1 MTDDFDPDE
10 RWFAHLLASVP
21 TPASLDRWG
30 DEEEVDR
37 SRTVQRRRLTPTVT
51 WGVALVAACVIIVG
65 LGLMGPGLHRGG
77 STTADSASAP
87 PPRSQAGL
95 AADDV
100 HQFVVLFG
108 GRSGSGNGLLGDTWT
123 WDGRRWS
130 ERHPAHSPSPRSAVA
145 MTSDPNGGGVLLV
158 GGVGPDG
165 RVLSDDWEWTGDD
178 WQSLPEQ
185 TGPVRA
191 GAVMA
196 FDPIA
201 GHIVLVGGQAGA
213 ADRASTTWV
222 RAGHVWEARVADPAP
237 PACASSSLAYD
248 DAVRQVVLVTGR
260 GCEPQPAT
268 WTWDGHVWTRQ
279 SALPAAPAGGFTVAY
294 DEGSQ
299 QLVMFSPGAD
309 PAHACAGRAIMTW
322 DGFAWT
328 ARAVTAAPA
337 ATAAAVPDP
346 VARKP
351 LLLTVTGETWR
362 WDGSTWD
369 ILAAAASSASAGQ
382 PPLCPPA
389 GGRQP

>member
-30 DEEEVDR
+30 EEESADT
-37 SRTVQRRRLTPTVT
+37 SRKVQRGRLTPALT
-51 WGVALVAACVIIVG
+51 WGVALAVVSGVITGV
-65 LGLMGPGLHRGG
+65 GLMGPNLHRGG
-77 STTADSASAP
+77 GSTTSDSASAP
-87 PPRSQAGL
+87 SPRSQAGL
-95 AADDV
+95 ADDDV

-108 GRSGSGNGLLGDTWT
+108 GRSGSGTGLLGDTWT

-130 ERHPAHSPSPRSAVA
+130 ERHPTHSPSPRSAAA
-145 MTSDPNGGGVLLV
+145 MSSDPDGGGVLLV

-165 RVLSDDWEWTGDD
+165 RVLSDDWEWNGQD
-178 WQSLPEQ
+178 WQPLPGQ

-191 GAVMA
+191 GAVMT

-213 ADRASTTWV
+213 ADRPTTTWV
-222 RAGHVWEARVADPAP
+222 RAGGVWEARLVDPAP
-237 PACASSSLAYD
+237 PACTAAAMAYD
-248 DAVRQVVLVTGR
+248 DAVREVVLVTGR

-268 WTWDGHVWTRQ
+268 WTWDGHAWTRL
-279 SALPAAPAGGFTVAY
+279 SALPQPPAGGFTVAY

-299 QLVMFSPGAD
+299 RLVMFSPGTD
-309 PAHACAGRAIMTW
+309 TAHPCAGRVTSTW
-322 DGFAWT
+322 DGFTWT
-328 ARAVTAAPA
+328 PVSPGMAPA
-337 ATAAAVPDP
+337 AAATAVLDP

-362 WDGSTWD
+362 WDGAGWG
-369 ILAAAASSASAGQ
+369 IVGAATSAAGGQ
-382 PPLCPPA
+382 SPLCPPP
-389 GGRQP
+389 GGAVH